1 MLLKNN
7 NTPEQ
12 QLIHGLKEYIK
23 YPKTFEYITK
33 SICSLIT
40 FKYLSYQYEQKHLC
54 EDFQNNDINS
64 NFVLS
69 INLFWSSL
77 INKLINKQLTE
88 SELIDNLH
96 EAFYSIDISNNT
108 KYQYLFREINLYKN
122 NLILLDS
129 NFLSNIMLMI
139 NQIPIH
145 NLNKVFQ
152 DIIIEYQKQRINN
165 KKRFLNLDFFNH
177 LIPELV
183 RSELLINAN
192 IYDMTC
198 DNDLGLILNKIISA
212 IEINHNQLFKGNVY
226 GGCIVSNDNNTLF
239 TRYHPIGFSLAR
251 MNLLLKNQELLCFD
265 AENKKFCFP
274 ELDLIICDGNTLS
287 KYYENHY
294 QEFLHNE
301 KRREIFQKNIYP
313 MMLNSLSSRGKIII
327 FGDENILSSLNK
339 DFEYHQNIIML
350 KSGQHVDLIIKL
362 LKTEMGFFRFL
373 CFLFESNEF
382 SYDYLLLLQ
391 KNKNF
396 YEKDIFGI
404 NLNLTNHILSKNN
417 NFKDQPYSSL
427 IKKVIRNYSLRK
439 PNVNNSNFKYSFNEV
454 LEKFYYKYLFKTNN
468 VVSFND
474 IILINSTQFSDKFLY
489 FYNRS
494 KRWLK
499 IIMESLFLYFLGKI
513 ILKLLNKSSIII
525 PFVKL
530 YWSNLILGGPL
541 IIYLFSSLTIMSK
554 NIKNYLIKI
563 MAIANWQIL
572 LLINMIFYIILNWKY
587 YIA

>member
-1 MLLKNN
+1 V
-7 NTPEQ
+7 PEK
-12 QLIHGLKEYIK
+12 QLIHLLQKYAKHSRTYHYIQ
-23 YPKTFEYITK
+23 E

-40 FKYLSYQYEQKHLC
+40 FKYLSYQYEQNHLY
-54 EDFQNNDINS
+54 EDPQDTNIS
-64 NFVLS
+64 NHFILPV
-69 INLFWSSL
+69 NLFWSSL
-77 INKLINKQLTE
+77 INQLINKQLTE
-88 SELIDNLH
+88 SELINHLH

-108 KYQYLFREINLYKN
+108 KYQYLFKEMNLYKN
-122 NLILLDS
+122 NLVLLDS
-129 NFLSNIMLMI
+129 DFISNIMLMI

-145 NLNKVFQ
+145 NLNQLFQ
-152 DIIIEYQKQRINN
+152 EIIIEHQKQKINN

-177 LIPELV
+177 LIPELI
-183 RSELLINAN
+183 RSELLIDAN

-198 DNDLGLILNKIISA
+198 DNDFGLILNKIVTVL
-212 IEINHNQLFKGNVY
+212 EFNHNQHFKGNIY
-226 GGCIVSNDNNTLF
+226 GGCIISDNNNNLF
-239 TRYHPIGFSLAR
+239 TRYNPIGFSLAR
-251 MNLLLKNQELLCFD
+251 MNLLLKNQELLCVD
-265 AENKKFCFP
+265 VENKKFCFP

-313 MMLNSLSSRGKIII
+313 MMLNSLSFKGKIII
-327 FGDENILSSLNK
+327 FGDENILISLNK

-350 KSGQHVDLIIKL
+350 KSGKHVDLIIKL
-362 LKTEMGFFRFL
+362 LETGCFRS
-373 CFLFESNEF
+373 LFRSNNFE
-382 SYDYLLLLQ
+382 YDYLLLLQ

-404 NLNLTNHILSKNN
+404 NLKLTNHKSPNN
-417 NFKDQPYSSL
+417 NLQDQSHDSL
-427 IKKVIRNYSLRK
+427 IKTVIRNYSLRK
-439 PNVNNSNFKYSFNEV
+439 PSVNNSNFKYSFNEV

-468 VVSFND
+468 FVSFND
-474 IILINSTQFSDKFLY
+474 IILINSNQFFDKFIY

-499 IIMESLFLYFLGKI
+499 IIMESYFLYALGNI

-525 PFVKL
+525 PFVKH

-563 MAIANWQIL
+563 MAISNWQIL
-572 LLINMIFYIILNWKY
+572 LLINMILYIILNWEY
-587 YIA
+587 YIK

>member
-7 NTPEQ
+7 NPEQ
-12 QLIHGLKEYIK
+12 QLIHGLKEYAK
-23 YPKTFEYITK
+23 HPRTFEYITK

-40 FKYLSYQYEQKHLC
+40 FKYLSHQYEQNHLC
-54 EDFQNNDINS
+54 EDFQDKNNINS
-64 NFVLS
+64 NFILPV
-69 INLFWSSL
+69 NLFWSSL
-77 INKLINKQLTE
+77 INQLINKQLTE

-96 EAFYSIDISNNT
+96 EAFYNIDISNNN
-108 KYQYLFREINLYKN
+108 KYQYLFKEINLYKN
-122 NLILLDS
+122 NLVLLDS
-129 NFLSNIMLMI
+129 DFLSNIMLMI

-145 NLNKVFQ
+145 NLNKLFQ
-152 DIIIEYQKQRINN
+152 EIIIEYQKQRINN
-165 KKRFLNLDFFNH
+165 KKKIFNLDFFNH

-198 DNDLGLILNKIISA
+198 DNDSGLILNKIITT
-212 IEINHNQLFKGNVY
+212 IEINHNRIFKGNIY
-226 GGCIVSNDNNTLF
+226 GGCIISEDNNVLF
-239 TRYHPIGFSLAR
+239 TRYRPIGFSLAR
-251 MNLLLKNQELLCFD
+251 MNLLLKNQELLCVD
-265 AENKKFCFP
+265 VENKKFCFP
-274 ELDLIICDGNTLS
+274 ELDLIICDGNVLS

-301 KRREIFQKNIYP
+301 KRKEIFKKNIYP
-313 MMLNSLSSRGKIII
+313 IMLNSLSSRGKIII

-362 LKTEMGFFRFL
+362 LKTENNFFRS
-373 CFLFESNEF
+373 LFGTNDF
-382 SYDYLLLLQ
+382 SYDHLLLLQ

-404 NLNLTNHILSKNN
+404 NLNLINHTLSKNN
-417 NFKDQPYSSL
+417 NFKDQSHSSL

-439 PNVNNSNFKYSFNEV
+439 PNVNNSNFKYSFNEI

-468 VVSFND
+468 FVSFND

-489 FYNRS
+489 FCNRS
-494 KRWLK
+494 KRWLQ
-499 IIMESLFLYFLGKI
+499 IFLDFYFLYALGKI
-513 ILKLLNKSSIII
+513 ILKLLNKTSIVI
-525 PFVKL
+525 PFIKH

-541 IIYLFSSLTIMSK
+541 IIYLFSSLAIMSK
-554 NIKNYLIKI
+554 NIKNYFIKI
-563 MAIANWQIL
+563 MAISNWQFLFIIDMIL
-572 LLINMIFYIILNWKY
+572 YIILSVY
-587 YIA
+587 